1 MLKQKGINLF
11 GIAPVFKRKPEEPL
25 LLSYAQERQWFLWQ
39 LDPDSAAYHLSSA
52 LSLDGDL
59 NVEALERSFA
69 ALLER
74 HEALRTTFVQH
85 AEQTLQQI
93 AEHVPFSLGR
103 ATLANA
109 DAAAIKAF
117 VEAQTRSLFD
127 LQQGPLVRATL
138 LQVSATQHVL
148 VIVQHHIVSD
158 GWSMQIMVDELM
170 RLYAAHS
177 QGRTLELPA
186 LKIQYAD
193 YALWQRQWMEAG
205 ERDRQLAYWTAQL
218 GGEQPVLELPLDRT
232 RPAEQS
238 FRGAQ
243 LGIELPVELG
253 AGLKR
258 LAQAEGVTLFM
269 LLLASFQTL
278 LHRYS
283 GQPDIRV
290 GVPVANRNRVETEG
304 LIGFFVNTQILKAQF
319 DAPLTFRA
327 LLQQVRQCVLAAQ
340 DHQDLPF
347 EQLVDA
353 LQPQRNL
360 SHNALFQVMYNH
372 QGEAQ
377 GNPAAQLPGLTLAPL
392 HWDNPTAQFDLTLNT
407 YDNPEGLAAALTY
420 ATDLFEASTAAR
432 MGRHWL
438 NLLQAILA
446 NPAGRI
452 DELPL
457 LGPAEQQA
465 TLRQWNGQ
473 PRAFPVTQ
481 CLHQMIEAQVER
493 TPQAI
498 ALCCGEA
505 RLSYGELNER
515 ANRLAHRL
523 IEQGVGADVRVGLA
537 VERSLEMLVGLL
549 AILKAGGAYVPL
561 DPAYPSERLAYM
573 IEDSGIGLL
582 LTQPS
587 LLAQLPLD
595 GGVQCLLLSDDTS
608 GYSPHNP
615 QVVLTPANLAYVIYT
630 SGSTGKPKGTL
641 LAHHN
646 VLRLFAATEHWFA
659 FGPDD
664 VWSLFHSYAFDF
676 SVWEIFGALLYGG
689 RLVVV
694 PHDVSRSPEDF
705 HALLLKEGVTVLNQ
719 TPSAFSQLMQVACAP
734 EYAGARNA
742 LRHVVFGGEALEVKS
757 LRPWFERFGDRQPQL
772 TNMYGIT
779 ETTVHV
785 SYRPL
790 RLADLAGEAGS
801 PIGEAIPDLSWYLL
815 DRALNPVA
823 RGCIGELYIG
833 QAGLARGYLNRGDLT
848 ATRFVPDPFGAAGER
863 LYRTGDLARY
873 RADGVIEYI
882 GRIDH
887 QVKIRGFR
895 IELGEIE
902 ARLQALSQ
910 VRQAVVLAQAGASGA
925 QLVGYVVPR
934 TPGIDPGELREAL
947 KAQLREDLPE
957 HMVPAHLL
965 LLEQLPLTSNGKLDR
980 KALPQPDASLLQS
993 VYVAPQSDLEQR
1005 LASIWQDVLK
1015 LEQVGLTDNFF
1026 ELGGDSIISIQVVS
1040 RARQAGIRISPKD
1053 LFQHQT
1059 VQSLATVAQ
1068 VGTAGTAPD
1077 QVALVGPTP
1086 LLPMQQLFFDSV
1098 QVQRH
1103 HWNQSVLLKPSQA
1116 LDASLLERALQAVVA
1131 HHDALRLRFEQ
1142 RADGWHAHAVAE
1154 PGTALLWHREAASL
1168 HELDSLGEAAQA
1180 SLDLQHGSLLRGL
1193 LVDLAQGEQRLLLVI
1208 HHLAVDGVSWRILF
1222 EDLQQA
1228 YAALRDG
1235 QAVQLPPRTTSIRRW
1250 AQWLQQHARSEAV
1263 QAQLDYWQHQLQG
1276 VALALPCE
1284 HPQGDLSNRQAA
1296 SVSTRLDLAQTRQLL
1311 QQAPA
1316 AYRTQVNDLLLT
1328 ALARV
1333 LTRWTQAPAVAL
1345 QLEGH
1350 GREELFEDQD
1360 LTRTVGWF
1368 TSVFPLKLTPAAG
1381 LGDSI
1386 KAIKQQLRAIPDKGI
1401 GFGALRYLGD
1411 EAARRALGE
1420 LPTPRITF
1428 NYLGQFDA
1436 SFADATALFTPCGD
1450 AAGNPQSAEAPLDN
1464 WLSIN
1469 GQVYKGELELNWT
1482 FSRAMFDTAR
1492 VQRLADA
1499 YGHELCLLI
1508 AHCCSP
1514 EAGGVTPSD
1523 FPLAGLEQAQLDA
1536 LPIAAPTL
1544 KDLYPLSPMQQGM
1557 LFHSL
1562 YQQDSADYITQMSLE
1577 IDGLDPVRFARAWQD
1592 AVDAH
1597 DILRTAFLWQPPL
1610 LQPLQAVLRQATLSF
1625 EVHDWRERD
1634 DLAQAV
1640 AALAGNE
1647 RRRGFELGHAP
1658 LLRLHLVQSGA
1669 QRYHLIYTHHHILMD
1684 GWSNSQLLG
1693 EVLQRYCGQAPQV
1706 AVGNYSDYIAWLQR
1720 QDRQRSEAFWGEQLR
1735 DLQEPTRLARVS
1747 TPAGDGYA
1755 NHYLTLQA
1763 VDTGRLQRFARE
1775 QKVTVNTLL
1784 QAAWLLLLQRY
1795 TGQACVAFGATV
1807 AGRPA
1812 ELKGVEQHIGL
1823 FINTLPVVAS
1833 PRPELTVGQWLQQV
1847 QAQNLS
1853 LREHE
1858 HTPLFEVQRWAGKG
1872 GEALF
1877 DNILVFENY
1886 PVAEVLEQAAPEGLR
1901 FGAMEQHEQTN
1912 YPLTLAVGL
1921 GDELSLHMSY
1931 DLAHFAPAT
1940 IEQIA
1945 AQLGHLLLA
1954 MPSAADRPL
1963 GTLALMEQAEQREV
1977 LAEWN
1982 PAPAQFASQRCLH
1995 ELIEAQAARAPSS
2008 IALTLGD
2015 AQLSYRELNERANQM
2030 AHALIA
2036 QGIGPEVLVGL
2047 ACERSLEMV
2056 VGLLAILKAGG
2067 AYVPLDPA
2075 YPEDRLAYMMEDS
2088 GLSVVLAQSHLQLP
2102 VPQGVGEPIPDLSW
2116 YLLDADLNPV
2126 PKGAIGELYVGQAG
2140 LARGYLKRADLTA
2153 TRFVPDPFSARGER
2167 LYRTGD
2173 LARYRQDGIV
2183 EYVGRID
2190 HQVKIR
2196 GFRIEL
2202 GEIEARLAQ
2211 QAAVREALVLA
2222 VDGPSGQQLVGYVV
2236 PQDASAEHTQ
2246 LRDQLKA
2253 GLKAELP
2260 DYMVPTHLLFL
2271 EQWPLTANG
2280 KLDRRALPAPDASL
2294 LQAEYVAPQGELEQ
2308 QIAALW
2314 QQMLGCER
2322 IGRTDDFFELG
2333 GHSLLAT
2340 QVISRVRQVLG
2351 FDVALRTLFEHS
2363 RLADFVAT
2371 LDALKRID
2379 EPALVAVERGV
2390 PLPLSYAQ
2398 ERQWFLWQLDPQSS
2412 AYHLPAALRLRGPL
2426 DVPALQ
2432 RSFDALVAR
2441 HEPLRT
2447 RFVQVD
2453 AHVRQVIDPAAPLPI
2468 DFEVLAHVADRTAQI
2483 QASVAA
2489 ESSRLFALDQG
2500 PLLRVK
2506 LLRLAEDDH
2515 VLVLTQHHIVSDG
2528 WSMQVMIDELIR
2540 RYGAGISAQELVL
2553 PELPIQYADFAQW
2566 QRQWLEAGER
2576 ERQLRYWLEQLGG
2589 EQPTLQL
2596 PTDRAHPAQR
2606 SFHGARRDVALDA
2619 GLTRGLLQLA
2629 RECGVTPFM
2638 LLLASFQ
2645 ALLHRYSGQDDI
2657 RVGVP
2662 VANRNRLETEGLI
2675 GFFVNTLVLKAHVSG
2690 RQAFTVLLEQVR
2702 QATLQAHAH
2711 QDLPFEQLV
2720 EALQPG
2726 RNLGRSPLFQV
2737 LFNYQAQTRNG
2748 QGLQPFPHL
2757 QVEALQ
2763 WDTHTAQ
2770 FDLSLEVFEREE
2782 GIAAS
2787 LTFATD
2793 VFEAHTIEQMLG
2805 HWQNLLRAIVER
2817 PQQRVGELPLLDA
2830 REQQANLQ
2838 QWNPA
2843 PAQFASQRCLHELI
2857 EAQAARAPGSIA
2869 LTLGDTQL
2877 SYRELNERANQMAH
2891 ALIAQGI
2898 GPEVLVGLAC
2908 ERSLEMV
2915 VGLLAILKAG
2925 GAYVPLD
2932 PAYPEDRLAYMM
2944 EDSGLSVVLAQSHLG
2959 LPTPAGVRTLL
2970 LDDDFTGYAAS
2981 NPGLTLDP
2989 ANLAYVIYTSGS
3001 TGKPKG
3007 ALLAHHNVL
3016 RLFAA
3021 TEHWVTSMAASVG
3034 PYRLY
3039 RPAFGNLANTC
3050 CCASTGRASPL
3061 QTMRVRLVQRG
3072 TPASSRKACSIDG
3085 TKCRVLTWCWLI
3097 SATSLAGSRWS
3108 PGAATTRR
3116 APVISGQKNSHT
3128 DTSKLNGVFCSTVS
3142 LASRA

>member
-1 MLKQKGINLF
+1 MQELIGAVGELSPRERKALAIMLKQKGINLF

-205 ERDRQLAYWTAQL
+205 ERDRQLAYWTTQL

-243 LGIELPVELG
+243 LGIEVPVELG

-457 LGPAEQQA
+457 LDPAEQQA

-734 EYAGARNA
+734 EHAGTRNA

-965 LLEQLPLTSNGKLDR
+965 FLEQLPLTSNGKLDR

-1068 VGTAGTAPD
+1068 VGTAGTAPE

-1098 QVQRH
+1098 QVHRH

-1154 PGTALLWHREAASL
+1154 PGMALLWHREAASL

-1180 SLDLQHGSLLRGL
+1180 SLDLQHGPLLRGL

-1350 GREELFEDQD
+1350 GREELFEDRD

-1482 FSRAMFDTAR
+1482 FSRAMFDTAS

-1499 YGHELCLLI
+1499 YGHELGLLI
-1508 AHCCSP
+1508 THCCSP

-1995 ELIEAQAARAPSS
+1995 ELIEAQAARAP
-2008 IALTLGD
+2008 
-2015 AQLSYRELNERANQM
+2015 
-2030 AHALIA
+2030 
-2036 QGIGPEVLVGL
+2036 
-2047 ACERSLEMV
+2047 
-2056 VGLLAILKAGG
+2056 
-2067 AYVPLDPA
+2067 
-2075 YPEDRLAYMMEDS
+2075 
-2088 GLSVVLAQSHLQLP
+2088 
-2102 VPQGVGEPIPDLSW
+2102 
-2116 YLLDADLNPV
+2116 
-2126 PKGAIGELYVGQAG
+2126 
-2140 LARGYLKRADLTA
+2140 
-2153 TRFVPDPFSARGER
+2153 
-2167 LYRTGD
+2167 
-2173 LARYRQDGIV
+2173 
-2183 EYVGRID
+2183 
-2190 HQVKIR
+2190 
-2196 GFRIEL
+2196 
-2202 GEIEARLAQ
+2202 
-2211 QAAVREALVLA
+2211 
-2222 VDGPSGQQLVGYVV
+2222 
-2236 PQDASAEHTQ
+2236 
-2246 LRDQLKA
+2246 
-2253 GLKAELP
+2253 
-2260 DYMVPTHLLFL
+2260 
-2271 EQWPLTANG
+2271 
-2280 KLDRRALPAPDASL
+2280 
-2294 LQAEYVAPQGELEQ
+2294 
-2308 QIAALW
+2308 
-2314 QQMLGCER
+2314 
-2322 IGRTDDFFELG
+2322 
-2333 GHSLLAT
+2333 
-2340 QVISRVRQVLG
+2340 
-2351 FDVALRTLFEHS
+2351 
-2363 RLADFVAT
+2363 
-2371 LDALKRID
+2371 
-2379 EPALVAVERGV
+2379 
-2390 PLPLSYAQ
+2390 
-2398 ERQWFLWQLDPQSS
+2398 
-2412 AYHLPAALRLRGPL
+2412 
-2426 DVPALQ
+2426 
-2432 RSFDALVAR
+2432 
-2441 HEPLRT
+2441 
-2447 RFVQVD
+2447 
-2453 AHVRQVIDPAAPLPI
+2453 
-2468 DFEVLAHVADRTAQI
+2468 
-2483 QASVAA
+2483 
-2489 ESSRLFALDQG
+2489 
-2500 PLLRVK
+2500 
-2506 LLRLAEDDH
+2506 
-2515 VLVLTQHHIVSDG
+2515 
-2528 WSMQVMIDELIR
+2528 
-2540 RYGAGISAQELVL
+2540 
-2553 PELPIQYADFAQW
+2553 
-2566 QRQWLEAGER
+2566 
-2576 ERQLRYWLEQLGG
+2576 
-2589 EQPTLQL
+2589 
-2596 PTDRAHPAQR
+2596 
-2606 SFHGARRDVALDA
+2606 
-2619 GLTRGLLQLA
+2619 
-2629 RECGVTPFM
+2629 
-2638 LLLASFQ
+2638 
-2645 ALLHRYSGQDDI
+2645 
-2657 RVGVP
+2657 
-2662 VANRNRLETEGLI
+2662 
-2675 GFFVNTLVLKAHVSG
+2675 
-2690 RQAFTVLLEQVR
+2690 
-2702 QATLQAHAH
+2702 
-2711 QDLPFEQLV
+2711 
-2720 EALQPG
+2720 
-2726 RNLGRSPLFQV
+2726 
-2737 LFNYQAQTRNG
+2737 
-2748 QGLQPFPHL
+2748 
-2757 QVEALQ
+2757 
-2763 WDTHTAQ
+2763 
-2770 FDLSLEVFEREE
+2770 
-2782 GIAAS
+2782 
-2787 LTFATD
+2787 
-2793 VFEAHTIEQMLG
+2793 
-2805 HWQNLLRAIVER
+2805 
-2817 PQQRVGELPLLDA
+2817 
-2830 REQQANLQ
+2830 
-2838 QWNPA
+2838 
-2843 PAQFASQRCLHELI
+2843 
-2857 EAQAARAPGSIA
+2857 GSIA

-2908 ERSLEMV
+2908 KRSLEMV

-2944 EDSGLSVVLAQSHLG
+2944 E
-2959 LPTPAGVRTLL
+2959 
-2970 LDDDFTGYAAS
+2970 
-2981 NPGLTLDP
+2981 
-2989 ANLAYVIYTSGS
+2989 
-3001 TGKPKG
+3001 
-3007 ALLAHHNVL
+3007 
-3016 RLFAA
+3016 
-3021 TEHWVTSMAASVG
+3021 
-3034 PYRLY
+3034 
-3039 RPAFGNLANTC
+3039 
-3050 CCASTGRASPL
+3050 
-3061 QTMRVRLVQRG
+3061 
-3072 TPASSRKACSIDG
+3072 
-3085 TKCRVLTWCWLI
+3085 
-3097 SATSLAGSRWS
+3097 
-3108 PGAATTRR
+3108 
-3116 APVISGQKNSHT
+3116 
-3128 DTSKLNGVFCSTVS
+3128 
-3142 LASRA
+3142 